1 MSYNSGVEV
10 LLNEG
15 LNNQLKKAGFLN
27 INDGGAESLAVAVN
41 SISFSN
47 IGTSEITLTI
57 NGGTYGLPAGAAV
70 SFDAGG
76 AENRYPANTFAY
88 DTTAGLLLIAYTW

>member
-15 LNNQLKKAGFLN
+15 LNNQKKRAGFLN
-27 INDGGAESLAVAVN
+27 VDSTPGTLNVAVN
-41 SISFSN
+41 SVSFSN
-47 IGTSEITLTI
+47 IGATDVTLTI
-57 NGGTYGLPAGAAV
+57 NGGTYTLPAGISV

-76 AENRYPANTFAY
+76 AENRFPANTFAY
-88 DTTAGLLLIAYTW
+88 DTTTGTLMIAYTW